1 MAKQQIWHNTGF
13 PGVRYRKHATR
24 RHGVKRDSYFQIRYQ
39 KDGRRVEEALGW
51 ASKGMTPTK
60 AAGILAELVQAATTG
75 KGEAT
80 LSERRETQKTE
91 RAEEAAGR
99 VKFEKF
105 WAETYLPQA
114 QADKSAET
122 IVKERSV
129 FKKWLSPLLGS
140 LPFKSISPIHI
151 ERLKSEMAKAG
162 KAPRSIQYAMAITR
176 QVINEAR
183 RRGIYAGENPLK
195 RVKFPKFDNR
205 RQRFFTHDEAEALLS
220 ELLRTDA
227 EAWEMALLSLHCGL
241 RAGEIFKLTPA
252 DIDTARGLIAIK
264 DSKGGRNRFSHM
276 TGAVK
281 EMLLSKEKML
291 SKTPGALLYPGPG
304 GALRREV
311 PRTIKEAIDTLGFNE
326 GLTDRRDRAV
336 FHSLRH
342 SFASWH
348 VQGGTDLYTLRELL
362 GHSTL
367 TMTARYSHLAPENSR
382 RALEVMEASL
392 TNGKTKKQE
401 TTQAG

>member
-1 MAKQQIWHNTGF
+1 MKKFKWHSTPF
-13 PGVRYRKHATR
+13 PGVRFRKHPSR
-24 RHGVKRDSYFQIRYQ
+24 KWGVKKDSYFAIRYQ
-39 KDGRRVEEALGW
+39 RDGRRVEESLGW
-51 ASKGMTPTK
+51 ASEGMTATK
-60 AAGILAELVQAATTG
+60 AAGILAELKQAALTG
-75 KGEAT
+75 KGETT
-80 LSERRETQKTE
+80 LLERREVKETE
-91 RAEEAAGR
+91 RAEDAAGR
-99 VKFEKF
+99 VTFKKF
-105 WAETYLPQA
+105 WEETYLPQA
-114 QADKSAET
+114 QADKSGET
-122 IVKERSV
+122 VVKERSV
-129 FKKWLSPLLGS
+129 FKKWLTPLLGS

-151 ERLKSEMAKAG
+151 ERLKSEMSKAG

-205 RQRFFTHDEAEALLS
+205 RQRFFTHEEAEALLS

-241 RAGEIFKLTPA
+241 RAGEIFKLTWA

-264 DSKGGRNRFSHM
+264 DSKGGKNRFSHM

-281 EMLLSKEKML
+281 EMLRPKEDRL

-311 PRTIKEAIDTLGFNE
+311 PRTVKEAIDTLGFNT
-326 GLTDRRDRAV
+326 GLADRRDRAV
-336 FHSLRH
+336 FHTLRH

-348 VQGGTDLYTLRELL
+348 VQGGTDLYTLRDLL

-392 TNGKTKKQE
+392 KNGKTKKQE

>member
-1 MAKQQIWHNTGF
+1 MKKFKWHSTPF
-13 PGVRYRKHATR
+13 PGVRFRKHPSR
-24 RHGVKRDSYFQIRYQ
+24 KHGVKKDYYFAIRYQ
-39 KDGRRVEEALGW
+39 RAGRRVEESLGW
-51 ASKGMTPTK
+51 ASEGMTATK
-60 AAGILAELVQAATTG
+60 AAGILAELKQAALTG
-75 KGEAT
+75 KGETT
-80 LSERRETQKTE
+80 LLERREVKETE
-91 RAEEAAGR
+91 RAEDAAGR
-99 VKFEKF
+99 VTFKKF
-105 WAETYLPQA
+105 WEETYLPQA
-114 QADKSAET
+114 QADKSGET
-122 IVKERSV
+122 VVKERSV
-129 FKKWLSPLLGS
+129 FKKWLTPLLGS

-151 ERLKSEMAKAG
+151 ERLKSEMSKAG

-205 RQRFFTHDEAEALLS
+205 RQRFFTHEEAEALLS
-220 ELLRTDA
+220 ELLRTDP

-241 RAGEIFKLTPA
+241 RAGEIFKLTWA

-281 EMLLSKEKML
+281 EMLHPKEERL

-304 GALRREV
+304 GAIRREV
-311 PRTIKEAIDTLGFNE
+311 PRTVKEAIDTLGFNT
-326 GLTDRRDRAV
+326 GLADRRDRAV
-336 FHSLRH
+336 FHTLRH

-392 TNGKTKKQE
+392 SNGKTKKQE

>member
-1 MAKQQIWHNTGF
+1 MKKYKWHSTPF
-13 PGVRYRKHATR
+13 PGVRFRKHPSR
-24 RHGVKRDSYFQIRYQ
+24 KWGIKKDYYFAIRYQ
-39 KDGRRVEEALGW
+39 RDGRRVEESLGW
-51 ASKGMTPTK
+51 GSEGMTATK
-60 AAGILAELVQAATTG
+60 AAGILAELKQAALTG

-80 LSERRETQKTE
+80 LSERRETQKNE
-91 RAEEAAGR
+91 RAEESAGR
-99 VKFEKF
+99 VTFKKF
-105 WAETYLPQA
+105 WTEIYLPQA
-114 QADKSAET
+114 VSDKSGET
-122 IVKERSV
+122 VVKERSV

-151 ERLKSEMAKAG
+151 ERLKSEMSKAG

-205 RQRFFTHDEAEALLS
+205 RQRFFTHAEAEALLS
-220 ELLRTDA
+220 ELLRTDP

-241 RAGEIFKLTPA
+241 RAGEIFKLTWA

-264 DSKGGRNRFSHM
+264 DSKGGKNRFSHM

-281 EMLLSKEKML
+281 EMLRPKEDRL

-304 GALRREV
+304 GAIRREV
-311 PRTIKEAIDTLGFNE
+311 PRTVKEAIDTLGFNE

-392 TNGKTKKQE
+392 SNGKTKKQE